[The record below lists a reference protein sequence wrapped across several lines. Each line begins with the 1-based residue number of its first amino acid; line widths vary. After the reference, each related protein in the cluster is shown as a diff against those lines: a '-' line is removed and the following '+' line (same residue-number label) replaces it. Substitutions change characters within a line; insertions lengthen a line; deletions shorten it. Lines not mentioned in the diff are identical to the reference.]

1 MKQLFS
7 HQNKKIYS
15 KIYKKMVCLFL
26 LIAQLSSIPT
36 VYQVSAQETTP
47 TSVPTSSQS
56 TLSPTPTSLEI
67 QNTPSQLS
75 ITPSPLP
82 AQARQPDGQAGL
94 PTQGP
99 PSPIPST
106 IPPVG
111 EPSPPPL
118 ASPSPQIS
126 PSFLSPSA
134 MPSALMRQKMAIL
147 PLEKKTYQARETVRI
162 KVINIYDER
171 TTISIRNKNGEELPV
186 VVDKETIGEE
196 THLKLFP
203 PANFKPGRYRLT
215 IIDSSGNS
223 FEQNFDWG
231 VLAINTNKSIY
242 LPSDQAKIAMAVL
255 DEGGAPV
262 CGAYVKLEI
271 STPSGNTTTLGTW
284 DRAIRQSPK
293 CGIREVTYVP
303 DYETEYSIGN
313 ELGVYNMKL
322 TAETKNGIYSIQD
335 FFEVRKDVLFD
346 VERVS
351 ATRIFP
357 LHEYSSGFNITSNID
372 FEGTIV
378 ETVPENFAV
387 KPFNDGRVITYD
399 RVATVSA
406 SIGKG
411 MVLGAQTAGRLLLPF
426 SGSFPITLRYGE
438 DPDDAR
444 LSAKYRRFGL
454 NSHDAVDFAMSEGT
468 PLLAVDD
475 GEVLLAG
482 DGLYGITIIVKH
494 AWGKSY
500 YGHLSQPSVDI
511 GQKVSKGEIIGLSGN
526 TGLSTGPHLHFA
538 ILPKNPDFDNGYFGK
553 VDPLA
558 YLNLNTQGQPAQVA
572 GTSTS
577 IFNVKEIVWDLKIK
591 KGEKVT
597 LGYLF
602 DAPDLSPQFYLLGP
616 LKFFSSLPLPLATVS
631 PTPTL
636 TTPIATNSSSLI
648 NNQQS
653 TITPSPIQPVPI
665 VSEPAGDQTSTTS
678 ATFLNNQP
686 SQQLPIIS
694 SSPPTSG
701 NLIFQEAR
709 RWQIAADADV
719 LINALADAYDHQHKT
734 EGRMVFLNDQV
745 GYYFYQTQNNNCGYS
760 KTTNGGTSWSAYTNL
775 YTGLTCQLMTS
786 WYDQW
791 TRGDT
796 TGRYIHLVTGT
807 TDSNGDIYY
816 RFFDTTNDSVS
827 SNTLIFNGTT
837 GVGFDP
843 ADELAI
849 TKATND
855 TLYALFLD
863 ASSGGTSN
871 TIRSC
876 STDCTNAANW
886 SNVGTAPM
894 DSVFDVLTLTYL
906 SNGSVMI
913 IRDDVSANKLDYSIW
928 NGTSWDTTWP
938 DIGNMVENVN
948 SPNAYSFS
956 TRRYDGNMYLAWI
969 DSAYVN
975 DTSEIRSAVWN
986 GSSWADTT
994 DVVANTVTN
1003 SSESYYDLSLAVDE
1017 ESSNVYVAYNRGNGY
1032 SNNNLYYKTS
1042 NDSMSTWSNE
1052 SSALNSNN
1060 ANSANIYLNLNYLDS
1075 DRIYFA
1081 YFTNQASGNDTLYGG
1096 TISDL
1101 KPPLLIELL
1110 KHGDWWSRAGKRR
1123 EFTF

>member
-1 MKQLFS
+1 MKLSTLPKKFKIFKLTIILLQIVLLLYSSLPQLP
-7 HQNKKIYS
+7 IV
-15 KIYKKMVCLFL
+15 M
-26 LIAQLSSIPT
+26 AQENSAT
-36 VYQVSAQETTP
+36 VSAQ
-47 TSVPTSSQS
+47 QS
-56 TLSPTPTSLEI
+56 DNIGQSPTPS
-67 QNTPSQLS
+67 PS
-75 ITPSPLP
+75 ITSPSPTSIL
-82 AQARQPDGQAGL
+82 L
-94 PTQGP
+94 S
-99 PSPIPST
+99 PSPSSTLPSPT
-106 IPPVG
+106 
-111 EPSPPPL
+111 SPPPL

-126 PSFLSPSA
+126 SSFLSPSF

-162 KVINIYDER
+162 KVINLYDER

-242 LPSDQAKIAMAVL
+242 LPDDQAKIAIAVL

-284 DRAIRQSPK
+284 DRVIRQSPQ

-303 DYETEYSIGN
+303 DYETEYAIGN

-322 TAETKNGIYSIQD
+322 TAETKNGVYSIED

-399 RVATVSA
+399 RIATVSA

-411 MVLGAQTAGRLLLPF
+411 MVLGAQTAGRLSLPF
-426 SGSFPITLRYGE
+426 SGLFPITLRYGE

-482 DGLYGITIIVKH
+482 DGLYGITVILKH

-538 ILPKNPDFDNGYFGK
+538 ILPEKPDFDNGYFGK
-553 VDPLA
+553 VDPLS
-558 YLNLNTQGQPAQVA
+558 YLQLNSQGRPTQVA
-572 GTSTS
+572 GASTS
-577 IFNVKEIVWDLKIK
+577 IFNVKEIVWNLKIK

-597 LGYLF
+597 IGYLF

-616 LKFFSSLPLPLATVS
+616 LKFFSNQPVPSATIS
-631 PTPTL
+631 PMPTL
-636 TTPIATNSSSLI
+636 TTSADATNIS
-648 NNQQS
+648 
-653 TITPSPIQPVPI
+653 TPSSNLSTPSSITSSPPSI
-665 VSEPAGDQTSTTS
+665 SPSPTPPTGGQTSTTS
-678 ATFLNNQP
+678 ATLVNNQP
-686 SQQLPIIS
+686 SQQLPITS
-694 SSPPTSG
+694 PPPTSG

-709 RWQIAADADV
+709 RWQIAADADITIDETSANNYV
-719 LINALADAYDHQHKT
+719 RHKLDT
-734 EGRMVFLNDQV
+734 RLVFINDQV
-745 GYYFYQTQNNNCGYS
+745 GYVFYVDANGSTCGYK
-760 KTTNGGTSWSAYTNL
+760 KTTDGGATWDADITSISGGCIQIAA
-775 YTGLTCQLMTS
+775 

-796 TGRYIHLVTGT
+796 TNDLIHLNFW
-807 TDSNGDIYY
+807 DSNNHVTYTTLDP
-816 RFFDTTNDSVS
+816 TNDTKGSNAIVQDIG
-827 SNTLIFNGTT
+827 SNTSFGNP
-837 GVGFDP
+837 GVTQYG
-843 ADELAI
+843 I
-849 TKATND
+849 TKATNG
-855 TLYALFLD
+855 TLFISYIGNSTTVGNNIEKCSSNCTT
-863 ASSGGTSN
+863 ASN
-871 TIRSC
+871 W
-876 STDCTNAANW
+876 TNA
-886 SNVGTAPM
+886 GTASPH
-894 DSVFDVLTLTYL
+894 DSQWDYSVIAPTADV
-906 SNGSVMI
+906 NNPVMI
-913 IRDDVSANKLDYSIW
+913 IRQDLSANDLDYSLYNNTNW
-928 NGTSWDTTWP
+928 TDWV
-938 DIGNMVENVN
+938 DIETNIVEQNSNNMLPFGYVV
-948 SPNAYSFS
+948 
-956 TRRYDGNMYLAWI
+956 RRYDSNLYLAAV
-969 DSAYVN
+969 DNPGTN
-975 DTSEIRSAVWN
+975 DTANIRSYVYN
-986 GSSWADTT
+986 GSSWTNQTDILSAADLASNRTVV
-994 DVVANTVTN
+994 DVG
-1003 SSESYYDLSLAVDE
+1003 LGVDE
-1017 ESSNVYVAYNRGNGY
+1017 ETGDIYAFYNFGVDLNNTDIVYKVSSDGMNTWGSQTNA
-1032 SNNNLYYKTS
+1032 STS
-1042 NDSMSTWSNE
+1042 NTNGDNHQVM
-1052 SSALNSNN
+1052 
-1060 ANSANIYLNLNYLDS
+1060 ANYVSS
-1075 DRIYFA
+1075 DRIYFV
-1081 YFTNQASGNDTLYGG
+1081 YWSQNSSGTNDGLFGATLK
-1096 TISDL
+1096 DL
-1101 KPPLLIELL
+1101 TPPQVELL
-1110 KHGDWWSRAGKRR
+1110 KHGDWFSKAGKRR